1 MAGVERHGEGKACEV
16 WAWEAWAVEWGVRRC
31 WGGCCRGTRQSLAKE
46 LPVAG
51 ATPAGHSEYRQKE
64 PPPAQGLLPWR
75 AACVSGQVLLWR
87 PGRWGVAHGGTRAPL
102 SVWALQPTRA
112 GPRGWLASRHTP

>member
-16 WAWEAWAVEWGVRRC
+16 WAWEAWAVEWEVRGC

-64 PPPAQGLLPWR
+64 PTPRKGCSRGGLRAWSGRCCSGAQ
-75 AACVSGQVLLWR
+75 A
-87 PGRWGVAHGGTRAPL
+87 GGGWPMEERAPPCQCGRCNL
-102 SVWALQPTRA
+102 RVRAL
-112 GPRGWLASRHTP
+112 GGWLASRHTP